1 MSNDLLSQ
9 KFPFNLYKLMSPFV
23 KEGFKFYEVYHQ
35 TTQRSLRKTQV
46 EFQLTFPLSDIA
58 VLSVRG
64 EK

>member
-1 MSNDLLSQ
+1 
-9 KFPFNLYKLMSPFV
+9 MSPFV
-23 KEGFKFYEVYHQ
+23 KEGFKFNEVYHQ

>member
-1 MSNDLLSQ
+1 
-9 KFPFNLYKLMSPFV
+9 MSPFV

-46 EFQLTFPLSDIA
+46 EFQLPFPLSDIA